1 MLHGPLN
8 VKIETYVYDYYDDY
22 DNNNNNNNAR

>member
-8 VKIETYVYDYYDDY
+8 VKLAVGTLQCVQL
-22 DNNNNNNNAR
+22 RLTSRS